1 MTSLPVHI
9 CVCGICA
16 GEWDTVVVQIS
27 MKNCRTKGSDS
38 ALQSPSLAKLISVK
52 ILGVKVYQGGGLT
65 SLPGHIASV
74 EVEWGE

>member
-38 ALQSPSLAKLISVK
+38 ALQSPSLAKLISIKV
-52 ILGVKVYQGGGLT
+52 LGVRVYQGGGADVT
-65 SLPGHIASV
+65 TLPYLRL
-74 EVEWGE
+74 WG

>member
-27 MKNCRTKGSDS
+27 MKNCRTKGIDS
-38 ALQSPSLAKLISVK
+38 ALQSPSLAKLVSIK
-52 ILGVKVYQGGGLT
+52 IWVSGDIYRGVNDVT
-65 SLPGHIASV
+65 TR
-74 EVEWGE
+74 